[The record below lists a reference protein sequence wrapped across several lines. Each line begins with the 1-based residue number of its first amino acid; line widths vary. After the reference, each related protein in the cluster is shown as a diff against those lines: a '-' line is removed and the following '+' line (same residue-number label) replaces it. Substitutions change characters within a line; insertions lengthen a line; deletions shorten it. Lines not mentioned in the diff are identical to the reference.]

1 MKKILVPGFFIL
13 SILLTAFVTT
23 AVATIKLEDG
33 EVEFTTLSHTL
44 SDTEVNEA
52 NTKDLY
58 TTKLNVKMDYRNVR
72 KDEVKIT
79 KHKNFIGWETKVDT
93 LKTYVTEEYCGCD

>member
-23 AVATIKLEDG
+23 AVATVKLEDG
-33 EVEFTTLSHTL
+33 EVEFATLSHTL
-44 SDTEVNEA
+44 SDTEINEA
-52 NTKDLY
+52 NTKKLY
-58 TTKLNVKMDYRNVR
+58 TGKIELKEDYENVR

-79 KHKNFIGWETKVDT
+79 KHKKIIGWESKVDT
-93 LKTYVTEEYCGCD
+93 LKTYVTQEFCGCN

>member
-1 MKKILVPGFFIL
+1 MKKLLVPGFFIL

-44 SDTEVNEA
+44 SDTEINEA
-52 NTKDLY
+52 NTKKLY
-58 TTKLNVKMDYRNVR
+58 TKNIELRKDYKNVR
-72 KDEVKIT
+72 KDDVKIT
-79 KHKNFIGWETKVDT
+79 RYKKILGWETKVDT
-93 LKTYVTEEYCGCD
+93 LKSYVEQEYCGCN

>member
-1 MKKILVPGFFIL
+1 MKKLLVPGFFIL

-58 TTKLNVKMDYRNVR
+58 TTKLNVRSGYRNVR
-72 KDEVKIT
+72 NDDVKIT
-79 KHKNFIGWETKVDT
+79 RYKKILGWETKVDT
-93 LKTYVTEEYCGCD
+93 LKSYVTEEYCGCD